1 MEQHPV
7 VIGFKSASF
16 QSLVD
21 LGRANDYATSPLLSK
36 SPLSVS
42 IEKYRSSRKSFDSA
56 LRPKTEK
63 SSKAV
68 KNHAGN
74 TEYHTYATSNPINIP
89 RKKKHPFVCN

>member
-21 LGRANDYATSPLLSK
+21 LGRATDYATGTSPLLSK

-42 IEKYRSSRKSFDSA
+42 IEKYLSSRKSFDSA

-63 SSKAV
+63 YTKTV
-68 KNHAGN
+68 KKCTGN
-74 TEYHTYATSNPINIP
+74 TEYHTYSTSNPINIP
-89 RKKKHPFVCN
+89 RKKKQPFM